1 MDNIKDFIAKELDA
15 DMDTKIAGA
24 NEMSKMMYRGK
35 MYTLISDYIREVI
48 TTLMEEEKEGGINIT
63 LDLMKFTDS
72 AIVRAVKIIFKEDLE
87 VRESVRNDNR
97 YIGFYLDDTLIF
109 EYGYGDESKHQKI

>member
-1 MDNIKDFIAKELDA
+1 MDNIKDFIAKELGA
-15 DMDTKIAGA
+15 DMDAKIVGV

-35 MYTLISDYIREVI
+35 MYALISDYIREVI
-48 TTLMEEEKEGGINIT
+48 TTLMEEGDINIT
-63 LDLMKFTDS
+63 LDLMEFTDS

-87 VRESVRNDNR
+87 VRESVRNENR

>member
-35 MYTLISDYIREVI
+35 MYALISDYIREVI